1 MIQPR
6 KLAAIDVAFL
16 GRPLIL
22 AEFAA
27 GVVLGVALGTFT
39 MFRSRSPMQTALG
52 IYLVALGFN
61 YLPMLLHALAFK
73 DRATA
78 RAEIADELETTQK
91 AMAKYRR
98 QSLLLLIP
106 LVLPIVA
113 LRDRLSKSTT
123 R

>member
-27 GVVLGVALGTFT
+27 GVVLGVALGAFIV
-39 MFRSRSPMQTALG
+39 FRSRSPMQTALG

-61 YLPMLLHALAFK
+61 YVPMLLHALEFN

-78 RAEIADELETTQK
+78 RAEIADELESPQK

-98 QSLLLLIP
+98 QSLFLLIP
-106 LVLPIVA
+106 LVPAIVA